1 MARIPNNGERVMDS
15 GDEDVFAEFYK
26 NSADDLD
33 HIRLKFPG
41 DKRHEPDFIAGPHYQ
56 KRFPRQWEA
65 YQAQKEQTAGQTPL
79 TAVPWIDEAARYEL
93 MATHVHSLEQL
104 AAVHDG
110 NLDNMMIGAR
120 ALRDRART
128 EVENITKAG
137 LFDEQAAEVDALKAR
152 LAALEGP
159 AKGKQA
165 KAA

>member
-41 DKRHEPDFIAGPHYQ
+41 DKRHEPDFIASPHYQ
-56 KRFPRQWEA
+56 QRFPRQWEA
-65 YQAQKEQTAGQTPL
+65 YQAQVEQTAGQTPL

-104 AAVHDG
+104 AAVNDG

-128 EVENITKAG
+128 EVEKAAKAD
-137 LFDEQAAEVDALKAR
+137 LFDEQAAELGEMKAR
-152 LAALEGP
+152 LAALEAP
-159 AKGKQA
+159 AKGKQG